1 MYQKSRRRLV
11 IPFLLPA
18 FLFYSL
24 FQFAP
29 LVQTIWLSLTN
40 WQGHGNERLFW
51 GLRNYKLIFMDPQF
65 LNAAKN
71 TGLFALLG
79 GVILFVPAIIIS
91 WSLTQKIKGKGFFR
105 YTIIAPVVLSTVSVA
120 LLWKLLYDPVFGP
133 INNIL
138 KAIGLKELAL
148 PWLGDTRTAL
158 LAVVVASVWQQLGT
172 WVLLLTAG
180 LERLPPELIEAAK
193 IDGANEWQV
202 FWKITMP
209 LVWGVLRLLIIVWII
224 SSLQVFGQ
232 VYVMTPYGS
241 IGGATDVIGT
251 LMYERAFNSYQWG
264 LACAIATLLMIAI
277 LIVTLLTNWLTR
289 RDTIEF

>member
-11 IPFLLPA
+11 LPFLLPA
-18 FLFYSL
+18 FLFYTI
-24 FQFAP
+24 FQFTP
-29 LVQTIWLSLTN
+29 LLQTVWLSLTN
-40 WQGHGNERLFW
+40 WQGHGSERLYW
-51 GLRNYKLIFMDPQF
+51 GLRNYKLVFMDPQF

-71 TGLFALLG
+71 TGLFALSG
-79 GVILFVPAIIIS
+79 GLILFIPAIIIS
-91 WSLTQKIKGKGFFR
+91 WALTQNIKGKGFFR
-105 YTIIAPVVLSTVSVA
+105 FTIIAPVVLSTVSVA
-120 LLWKLLYDPVFGP
+120 LLWKLLYDPVYGP

-158 LAVVVASVWQQLGT
+158 LAVVIAAVWQQLGT
-172 WVLLLTAG
+172 WVLLLSAG
-180 LERLPPELIEAAK
+180 LERIPPELVEAAK

-209 LVWGVLRLLIIVWII
+209 LVWGVLRLLLIVWVI

-232 VYVMTPYGS
+232 IYVMTPYGS
-241 IGGATDVIGT
+241 IGGATDVIGI

-264 LACAIATLLMIAI
+264 LACAIATLLMLAI
-277 LIVTLLTNWLTR
+277 LLVTLFTNWLTR
-289 RDTIEF
+289 RDTIEY